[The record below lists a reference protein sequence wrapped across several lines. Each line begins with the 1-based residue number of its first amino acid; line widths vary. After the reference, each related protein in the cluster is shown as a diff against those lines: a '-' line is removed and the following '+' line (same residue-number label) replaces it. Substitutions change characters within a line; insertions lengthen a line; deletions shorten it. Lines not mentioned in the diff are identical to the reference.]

1 MNQRSLAVHPT
12 IGWLITIALGI
23 VSLGWP
29 SWAASEPRPPAAPVR
44 LQVDPAAPTMFD
56 IVVRFT
62 ATDGTPLEAKLTVP
76 AEAKG
81 PVPVVFKLHGAGPRN
96 YDHFVQY
103 RDAGGQLQVL
113 KYYDSYAGEL
123 ARRGVA
129 FFRMSKR
136 GCTNDPKTG
145 RPLVDRAVFSK
156 ATPSVLLDDYAKGL
170 EALRARKDI
179 DATRIVLWGSSEGT
193 RLAPSL
199 ALRSPGGIVG
209 LVLASYAA
217 DNTRETV
224 VWQTSVG
231 PWRNVQKLIPAAAD
245 GVLTREEHAAAVTRD
260 ATLGTRLPFPA
271 IDLDADG
278 AVTADEMTRVVR
290 PRLEAIL
297 RAVEARDDDFI
308 WQTLLN
314 LTSAYLREEWD
325 GAPTSA
331 TLLKLNVPIAIF
343 HGELDGT
350 TRVEGVR
357 ETEAAFRAAG
367 KTNLIVNIYPDHDH
381 DLNWTVE
388 SSKNG
393 GPVPFQDAFAFV
405 TRVTASR

>member
-1 MNQRSLAVHPT
+1 MDAARPVD
-12 IGWLITIALGI
+12 LII
-23 VSLGWP
+23 P
-29 SWAASEPRPPAAPVR
+29 
-44 LQVDPAAPTMFD
+44 
-56 IVVRFT
+56 FT
-62 ATDGTPLEAKLTVP
+62 ATDGTPLEAKLTIP
-76 AEAKG
+76 GDAKG
-81 PVPVVFKLHGAGPRN
+81 PVPVAFKLHGAGPRN

-103 RDAGGQLQVL
+103 RDSGGRLQAV
-113 KYYDSYAGEL
+113 KYYDFYAREL

-136 GCTNDPKTG
+136 GCTSDPATG
-145 RPLVDRAVFSK
+145 RPIVDRAVFSK
-156 ATPSVLLDDYAKGL
+156 ATPSVLLDDYARAL
-170 EALRARKDI
+170 DALRARKEI

-199 ALRSPGGIVG
+199 ALRSPAGIAG

-224 VWQTSVG
+224 VWQTSIG

-245 GVLTREEHAAAVTRD
+245 GTLTREEHAAAVARD
-260 ATLGTRLPFPA
+260 ATLGARLPFSA
-271 IDLDADG
+271 LDLDADD
-278 AVTADEMTRVVR
+278 AVTADEMARVVR

-325 GAPTSA
+325 GPPTSA
-331 TLLKLNVPIAIF
+331 ALLKVNVPIAIF

-357 ETEAAFRAAG
+357 ETEAAFRAAA
-367 KTNLIVNIYPDHDH
+367 KSNLTVHIYPDHDH

-388 SSKNG
+388 SSKG
-393 GPVPFQDAFAFV
+393 SGPVPFQDAFAFV
-405 TRVTASR
+405 AGLTRPR